1 MGKEGR
7 SFIELFVLA
16 EFCMVCMEQ
25 NIWVSKK
32 YRGEGAEVLWDSYPF
47 RFL

>member
-7 SFIELFVLA
+7 SFNKLFVLA
-16 EFCMVCMEQ
+16 EFCRVCMEQ
-25 NIWVSKK
+25 NIRVSKK

-47 RFL
+47 WFL